1 MVVCDPAQGN
11 EVGGKLSKVEEMIK
25 PSKEKKKKKPN
36 VKYTDRKTSLK
47 PSTATVSSDEGSDI
61 SEAETLSSG
70 EEQFSTLT
78 SYDGQKQ
85 YRPPDPTKTDAKF
98 GAKKRNPLKSLQE
111 ELSKVSKKMTDYQ
124 SEINRL
130 NKSLAA
136 QKRKL
141 VLGHHHATISLIFMS
156 THKAMAAR
164 CLSRHQATYGL
175 PLSVWPL

>member
-1 MVVCDPAQGN
+1 M
-11 EVGGKLSKVEEMIK
+11 
-25 PSKEKKKKKPN
+25 
-36 VKYTDRKTSLK
+36 
-47 PSTATVSSDEGSDI
+47 
-61 SEAETLSSG
+61 SSG

-98 GAKKRNPLKSLQE
+98 RAKKRNLLKSLQE

-124 SEINRL
+124 SEINQL

-141 VLGHHHATISLIFMS
+141 AEAVSKDGAATAKKDGKKDGRIGKKRL
-156 THKAMAAR
+156 
-164 CLSRHQATYGL
+164 QTYGEWE
-175 PLSVWPL
+175 LSAKKRVPPKYEWFCEQSTEGRLGIQR